1 MSDNKKVNKLLGEVS
16 KKYGISK
23 EQLESAA
30 QSGNI
35 ENLLKNT
42 NPNQSK
48 QIESV
53 LSDPEKAKKLLL
65 TRQTKL
71 CPKTLHLFHCLGV
84 LQNLIELIL

>member
-53 LSDPEKAKKLLL
+53 LSDPEKAKKLLQSPNRPKI
-65 TRQTKL
+65 TL
-71 CPKTLHLFHCLGV
+71 CQCWAVTTQSAQLPNLHRF
-84 LQNLIELIL
+84 

>member
-42 NPNQSK
+42 NPNQSN

-53 LSDPEKAKKLLL
+53 LSDPEKAKKLLQSPQAQAL
-65 TRQTKL
+65 MKL
-71 CPKTLHLFHCLGV
+71 LGG
-84 LQNLIELIL
+84 E

>member
-35 ENLLKNT
+35 KNLLKNT

-53 LSDPEKAKKLLL
+53 LSDPEKTKKLLQSPQAQAL
-65 TRQTKL
+65 MKL
-71 CPKTLHLFHCLGV
+71 LGG
-84 LQNLIELIL
+84 E

>member
-42 NPNQSK
+42 NPNKSK

-53 LSDPEKAKKLLL
+53 LSDPEKAKKLLQSPQAQAL
-65 TRQTKL
+65 MKL
-71 CPKTLHLFHCLGV
+71 LGG
-84 LQNLIELIL
+84 E

>member
-30 QSGNI
+30 QSRNI

-53 LSDPEKAKKLLL
+53 LSDPEKAKKLLQSPQAQAL
-65 TRQTKL
+65 MKL
-71 CPKTLHLFHCLGV
+71 LGG
-84 LQNLIELIL
+84 E

>member
-42 NPNQSK
+42 C
-48 QIESV
+48 
-53 LSDPEKAKKLLL
+53 LLYTSDAAD
-65 TRQTKL
+65 
-71 CPKTLHLFHCLGV
+71 
-84 LQNLIELIL
+84 EL

>member
-30 QSGNI
+30 QSCNI

-53 LSDPEKAKKLLL
+53 LSDPEKAKKLLQSPQAQAL
-65 TRQTKL
+65 MKL
-71 CPKTLHLFHCLGV
+71 LGG
-84 LQNLIELIL
+84 E

>member
-42 NPNQSK
+42 NPSQSK

-53 LSDPEKAKKLLL
+53 LSDPEKAKKLLQSAQAQAL
-65 TRQTKL
+65 MKL
-71 CPKTLHLFHCLGV
+71 LSG
-84 LQNLIELIL
+84 E

>member
-53 LSDPEKAKKLLL
+53 LSDPEKAKKLLQSPQVKAL
-65 TRQTKL
+65 MKL
-71 CPKTLHLFHCLGV
+71 LGG
-84 LQNLIELIL
+84 E

>member
-23 EQLESAA
+23 EQLENAA

-35 ENLLKNT
+35 ESLLKNT

-53 LSDPEKAKKLLL
+53 LSDPEKAKKLLQSPQAQAL
-65 TRQTKL
+65 MKL
-71 CPKTLHLFHCLGV
+71 LGG
-84 LQNLIELIL
+84 E

>member
-16 KKYGISK
+16 KRYGISK

-53 LSDPEKAKKLLL
+53 LSDPEKAKTLLQSPQAQALMKLL
-65 TRQTKL
+65 
-71 CPKTLHLFHCLGV
+71 GG
-84 LQNLIELIL
+84 E

>member
-48 QIESV
+48 QIEERSV
-53 LSDPEKAKKLLL
+53 GSRKSKETFAKSAGSGADE
-65 TRQTKL
+65 TARR
-71 CPKTLHLFHCLGV
+71 
-84 LQNLIELIL
+84 

>member
-42 NPNQSK
+42 NPNQSQ

-53 LSDPEKAKKLLL
+53 LSDPEKAKKLLQSPQAQAL
-65 TRQTKL
+65 MKL
-71 CPKTLHLFHCLGV
+71 LGG
-84 LQNLIELIL
+84 E

>member
-35 ENLLKNT
+35 VNLLKNT

-53 LSDPEKAKKLLL
+53 LSDPEKAKKLLQSPQAQAL
-65 TRQTKL
+65 MKL
-71 CPKTLHLFHCLGV
+71 LGG
-84 LQNLIELIL
+84 E

>member
-35 ENLLKNT
+35 ENFLKNT

-53 LSDPEKAKKLLL
+53 LSDPEKAKKLLQSPQAQAL
-65 TRQTKL
+65 MKL
-71 CPKTLHLFHCLGV
+71 LGG
-84 LQNLIELIL
+84 E

>member
-48 QIESV
+48 QIESF
-53 LSDPEKAKKLLL
+53 LSDPEKAKKLLQSPQAQAL
-65 TRQTKL
+65 MKL
-71 CPKTLHLFHCLGV
+71 LGG
-84 LQNLIELIL
+84 E

>member
-35 ENLLKNT
+35 ENLLKN
-42 NPNQSK
+42 S
-48 QIESV
+48 E
-53 LSDPEKAKKLLL
+53 LLI
-65 TRQTKL
+65 RFI
-71 CPKTLHLFHCLGV
+71 LF
-84 LQNLIELIL
+84 

>member
-42 NPNQSK
+42 NPNQSE

-53 LSDPEKAKKLLL
+53 LSDPEKAKKLLQSPQAQAL
-65 TRQTKL
+65 MKL
-71 CPKTLHLFHCLGV
+71 LGG
-84 LQNLIELIL
+84 E

>member
-1 MSDNKKVNKLLGEVS
+1 MSDNKKVNRLLGEVS

-53 LSDPEKAKKLLL
+53 LSDPEKAKKLLQSPQAQAL
-65 TRQTKL
+65 MKL
-71 CPKTLHLFHCLGV
+71 LGG
-84 LQNLIELIL
+84 E

>member
-42 NPNQSK
+42 NPNHSK

-53 LSDPEKAKKLLL
+53 LSDPEKAKKLLQSPQAQAL
-65 TRQTKL
+65 MKL
-71 CPKTLHLFHCLGV
+71 LGG
-84 LQNLIELIL
+84 E

>member
-30 QSGNI
+30 QSGHI

-53 LSDPEKAKKLLL
+53 LSDPEKAKKLLQSPQAQAL
-65 TRQTKL
+65 MKL
-71 CPKTLHLFHCLGV
+71 LGG
-84 LQNLIELIL
+84 E

>member
-1 MSDNKKVNKLLGEVS
+1 MSDNKNVNKLLGEVS

-42 NPNQSK
+42 NPSQSK

-53 LSDPEKAKKLLL
+53 LSDPEKAKKLLQSPQAQAL
-65 TRQTKL
+65 MKL
-71 CPKTLHLFHCLGV
+71 LGG
-84 LQNLIELIL
+84 E

>member
-35 ENLLKNT
+35 ENLLKIQIRI
-42 NPNQSK
+42 NQSRLRAFCRIPKK
-48 QIESV
+48 QRNFCKV
-53 LSDPEKAKKLLL
+53 LRL
-65 TRQTKL
+65 RR
-71 CPKTLHLFHCLGV
+71 
-84 LQNLIELIL
+84 

>member
-42 NPNQSK
+42 TPNQSK

-53 LSDPEKAKKLLL
+53 LSDPEKAKKLLQSPQAQAL
-65 TRQTKL
+65 MKL
-71 CPKTLHLFHCLGV
+71 LGG
-84 LQNLIELIL
+84 E

>member
-1 MSDNKKVNKLLGEVS
+1 MSDNKKVNKLIGEVS

-23 EQLESAA
+23 EQLESSA

-35 ENLLKNT
+35 ENLLKNK

-53 LSDPEKAKKLLL
+53 LSDPEKAKKLLQSPQAQAL
-65 TRQTKL
+65 MKL
-71 CPKTLHLFHCLGV
+71 LGG
-84 LQNLIELIL
+84 E

>member
-53 LSDPEKAKKLLL
+53 LSDPEKGKKLLQSPQAQAL
-65 TRQTKL
+65 MKL
-71 CPKTLHLFHCLGV
+71 LGG
-84 LQNLIELIL
+84 E

>member
-30 QSGNI
+30 QSDNI

-53 LSDPEKAKKLLL
+53 LSDPEKTKKLLQSPQAQAL
-65 TRQTKL
+65 MKL
-71 CPKTLHLFHCLGV
+71 LGG
-84 LQNLIELIL
+84 E

>member
-42 NPNQSK
+42 NLNQSK

-53 LSDPEKAKKLLL
+53 LSDPEKAKKLLQSPQAQAL
-65 TRQTKL
+65 MKL
-71 CPKTLHLFHCLGV
+71 LGG
-84 LQNLIELIL
+84 E

>member
-53 LSDPEKAKKLLL
+53 L
-65 TRQTKL
+65 
-71 CPKTLHLFHCLGV
+71 
-84 LQNLIELIL
+84 

>member
-42 NPNQSK
+42 QDNS
-48 QIESV
+48 
-53 LSDPEKAKKLLL
+53 LDYKAMKRGIGYGK
-65 TRQTKL
+65 R
-71 CPKTLHLFHCLGV
+71 P
-84 LQNLIELIL
+84 I

>member
-1 MSDNKKVNKLLGEVS
+1 MP
-16 KKYGISK
+16 
-23 EQLESAA
+23 A

-53 LSDPEKAKKLLL
+53 LSDPEKAKKLLQSPQAQAL
-65 TRQTKL
+65 MKL
-71 CPKTLHLFHCLGV
+71 LGG
-84 LQNLIELIL
+84 E

>member
-35 ENLLKNT
+35 ENLLKIQIRIS
-42 NPNQSK
+42 QSRLRAFCRIPKK
-48 QIESV
+48 QRNFCKV
-53 LSDPEKAKKLLL
+53 LRL
-65 TRQTKL
+65 RR
-71 CPKTLHLFHCLGV
+71 
-84 LQNLIELIL
+84 

>member
-35 ENLLKNT
+35 ENLKNT

-53 LSDPEKAKKLLL
+53 LSDPEKAKKLLQSPQAQAL
-65 TRQTKL
+65 MKL
-71 CPKTLHLFHCLGV
+71 LGG
-84 LQNLIELIL
+84 E